1 MTVKINIC
9 NVLDMPK
16 YAVSHNVTKLQT
28 LESPSYFNFIHAHT
42 TETRKT
48 YKYYFSRYLQFNQ
61 VKDSDVLLQK
71 TTKEIEQNLIKYIM
85 HMKESG
91 LAPNTIYCACA
102 SIFSFYEMN
111 DIDLR
116 KRKIKKYIGELRK
129 IHKGE
134 AYTHQQ
140 IAKLL
145 KVSQE
150 RLKVIILLLS
160 STGMRIGA
168 LLSLKLKHLTKIQEY
183 NLYQLVIYENTKSEH
198 MTFCTTETASAIDSY
213 LEYRKRC
220 GEVLGPESPLI
231 REDFDM
237 NDPFRINKPQH
248 IAVGSI
254 KSTLQIHAVKAG
266 LREVEASENNK
277 RTRKKVPLC
286 NGFRRFADTM
296 MLNSEM
302 NPVIKDMLIDHD
314 VGLEKNYYRPTI
326 NDLLQEYLKAVNLL
340 TIEESFRLKRKVQEL
355 TDRQDEI
362 SLMKL
367 SHKKDMEEMRS
378 RLNHNNEQL
387 DRIIS
392 IIQENPSSPK

>member
-1 MTVKINIC
+1 M
-9 NVLDMPK
+9 
-16 YAVSHNVTKLQT
+16 Q
-28 LESPSYFNFIHAHT
+28 
-42 TETRKT
+42 
-48 YKYYFSRYLQFNQ
+48 
-61 VKDSDVLLQK
+61 
-71 TTKEIEQNLIKYIM
+71 
-85 HMKESG
+85 MKESG

-140 IAKLL
+140 ISKFLH
-145 KVSQE
+145 VSQE
-150 RLKVIILLLS
+150 RLKAIILLLT
-160 STGMRIGA
+160 STGMRVGA
-168 LLSLKLKHLTKIQEY
+168 LPPLKLKHLTKIQEY
-183 NLYQLVIYENTKSEH
+183 GLYQIVIYENTKSEH
-198 MTFCTTETASAIDSY
+198 IAFCTPESAAMIDSY

-220 GEVLGPESPLI
+220 GEVLGPESPLF
-231 REDFDM
+231 REDFD

-248 IAVGSI
+248 IQVGSL

-296 MLNSEM
+296 MLNSKM

-314 VGLEKNYYRPTI
+314 VGLEKNYYRPTL
-326 NDLLQEYLKAVNLL
+326 NDLLQEYLKAVDLL
-340 TIEESFRLKRKVQEL
+340 TIEESHRLERKVQEL
-355 TDRQDEI
+355 TEQQDEI
-362 SLMKL
+362 TIMKFE
-367 SHKKDMEEMRS
+367 HDKEMKQMRS
-378 RLNHNNEQL
+378 QL
-387 DRIIS
+387 DKIIS
-392 IIQENPSSPK
+392 LIQENPILAKVKTDVLKNIS

>member
-16 YAVSHNVTKLQT
+16 YAVSHNKIHMQT
-28 LESPSYFNFIHAHT
+28 LETPSYFNFIQAHT
-42 TETRKT
+42 AETRKT
-48 YKYYFSRYLQFNQ
+48 YKYYFSCYLQFNQ
-61 VKDSDVLLQK
+61 LKDSDLLLQK
-71 TTKEIEQNLIKYIM
+71 TPKEIEQNIIKYIM

-102 SIFSFYEMN
+102 SVFSFYEMN

-145 KVSQE
+145 NVAPE

-168 LLSLKLKHLTKIQEY
+168 LPSLKLKHLTKIQEY
-183 NLYQLVIYENTKSEH
+183 GLYQLVIYENTKSEH
-198 MTFCTTETASAIDSY
+198 VAFCTPESAGMIDSY

-237 NDPFRINKPQH
+237 DDPFRINKPQH
-248 IAVGSI
+248 IKVGSI

-296 MLNSEM
+296 MLNSKM

-314 VGLEKNYYRPTI
+314 VGLEKNYYRPT
-326 NDLLQEYLKAVNLL
+326 
-340 TIEESFRLKRKVQEL
+340 RR
-355 TDRQDEI
+355 
-362 SLMKL
+362 
-367 SHKKDMEEMRS
+367 
-378 RLNHNNEQL
+378 
-387 DRIIS
+387 
-392 IIQENPSSPK
+392 

>member
-16 YAVSHNVTKLQT
+16 YAVSHNIVKLQT
-28 LESPSYFNFIHAHT
+28 LESQSYFNFIQAHT
-42 TETRKT
+42 IETRRT
-48 YKYYFSRYLQFNQ
+48 YRYYFSSYLQFNQ
-61 VKDSDVLLQK
+61 IKDSDVLLQK
-71 TTKEIEQNLIKYIM
+71 TPKEIEQNLIKFIM
-85 HMKESG
+85 HLKKSG
-91 LAPNTIYCACA
+91 LAPNTIYCTCA
-102 SIFSFYEMN
+102 SVFSFYEMN

-116 KRKIKKYIGELRK
+116 KRKIKKYIGELRR

-145 KVSQE
+145 NVSQE
-150 RLKVIILLLS
+150 RLKVVILLLLF

-168 LLSLKLKHLTKIQEY
+168 LPSLKLKHLSKIPEY
-183 NLYQLVIYENTKSEH
+183 GLYQLVIYENTNSEH
-198 MTFCTTETASAIDSY
+198 ITFCTPESAAMIDSY
-213 LEYRKRC
+213 LEYRSRC

-237 NDPFRINKPQH
+237 DDPFRINKPQH
-248 IAVGSI
+248 IVVGSI

-296 MLNSEM
+296 MLKSKM
-302 NPVIKDMLIDHD
+302 NPVLKEMLIDHD
-314 VGLEKNYYRPTI
+314 VGLEKNYYRPTHD
-326 NDLLQEYLKAVNLL
+326 DLLQEYLKAVDLL
-340 TIEESFRLKRKVQEL
+340 TINEENRLRMKVEKLEVERNSYDQL
-355 TDRQDEI
+355 AREI
-362 SLMKL
+362 EALKQ
-367 SHKKDMEEMRS
+367 KIK
-378 RLNHNNEQL
+378 
-387 DRIIS
+387 
-392 IIQENPSSPK
+392 